1 MLEEKVLNDYRQ
13 ALKDKDKLKAS
24 VMNFLRAEMINVAM
38 AQKVKQLDD
47 KGVISVIRKQIKARQ
62 DSIEAF
68 EKGNRQDLADKE
80 KKELGILA
88 AYLPPELA
96 EDELDKIIA
105 EVITEVG
112 AQGPKDM
119 GKVMKE
125 VTPKIAGRADG
136 KRVSDLVKK
145 KLIPPKDSKDS

>member
-1 MLEEKVLNDYRQ
+1 MLEEKILNDYRQ
-13 ALKDKDKLKAS
+13 ALKDKDKLKVS
-24 VMNFLRAEMINVAM
+24 VLSFLRAEMINVAM
-38 AQKVKQLDD
+38 AKKIKQLDD
-47 KGVISVIRKQIKARQ
+47 KDVISVIRKQIKSRQ

-80 KKELGILA
+80 KKELLILKT
-88 AYLPPELA
+88 YLPAELA
-96 EDELDKIIA
+96 EDELNKIIA
-105 EVITEVG
+105 EVISEVG

-125 VTPKIAGRADG
+125 VTPKVAGRADG

-145 KLIPPKDSKDS
+145 KLTPPKDS